1 MQNLTPKPPK
11 SSTDDLI
18 QLTSQTIAIMD
29 CATDEDREFALA
41 ADLFEL
47 HTFLDYLK
55 KSANIQLSESQISD
69 LQTEMLS
76 FLSEIL
82 KWKLQYA
89 VPRPYVV
96 AYKYSLPM
104 DHIHTYSVSGN
115 GPSYPSG
122 HAAISRFLAN
132 KLSATQSLSDTQRAL
147 VYDLANQIAISRV
160 HLGVHTLQDI
170 REGIRLADQWVS
182 PPTSEIN

>member
-1 MQNLTPKPPK
+1 MQNLTPNPPK
-11 SSTDDLI
+11 NSTDDLI
-18 QLTSQTIAIMD
+18 KLTSQTIAIMD
-29 CATDEDREFALA
+29 CATDEDKEFALA

-55 KSANIQLSESQISD
+55 KSANIQLSETQVSD
-69 LQTEMLS
+69 LQNEMLS

-89 VPRPYVV
+89 IPRPYVV
-96 AYKYSLPM
+96 AYKYNLPM
-104 DHIHTYSVSGN
+104 DQIHTYSVSGN

-132 KLSATQSLSDTQRAL
+132 KLSTNHKLSEMQRAL
-147 VYDLANQIAISRV
+147 VYELANQIAISRV

-182 PPTSEIN
+182 ASTSEKN